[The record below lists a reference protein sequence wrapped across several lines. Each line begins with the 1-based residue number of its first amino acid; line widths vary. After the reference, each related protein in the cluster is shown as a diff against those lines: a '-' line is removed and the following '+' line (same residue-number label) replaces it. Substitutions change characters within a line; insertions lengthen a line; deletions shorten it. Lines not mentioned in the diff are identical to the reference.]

1 MQCHSVSIISHQLE
15 LSVFP
20 ITTSNIEGISE
31 RCCLIDVSMCGM
43 FNRLRKTVTKM
54 SRISGQM
61 TFLHEKINQYLTD
74 INQCLTD
81 IFKI

>member
-1 MQCHSVSIISHQLE
+1 MQCHSVSINSHQLE

-43 FNRLRKTVTKM
+43 LTDY
-54 SRISGQM
+54 
-61 TFLHEKINQYLTD
+61 EKQLQRCQEFQVKWHSLMKKLTD
-74 INQCLTD
+74 I
-81 IFKI
+81 